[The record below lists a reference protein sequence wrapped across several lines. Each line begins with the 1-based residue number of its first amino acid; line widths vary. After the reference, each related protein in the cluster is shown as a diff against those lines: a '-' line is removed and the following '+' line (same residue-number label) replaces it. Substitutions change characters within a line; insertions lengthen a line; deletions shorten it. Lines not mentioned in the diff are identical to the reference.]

1 MHNWIIQ
8 SVPLIQSVS
17 FSCLTIECC
26 PAYFLLYF
34 YLTSTNWPG
43 LVTDNPLSETNGS
56 PSLTTK
62 NVQISTIR
70 KTWDSNFHQVQKSQ
84 NLTQRHDDQQY
95 CASFIWTGED
105 VWLSSSRLSLEHLSL
120 GQIGFACLLCLV
132 RLLLKMLGI
141 GVSHSFI
148 PSLKWYACLLKN
160 ISASTVHIVPS

>member
-8 SVPLIQSVS
+8 SVPLIQSES

-26 PAYFLLYF
+26 PALYF
-34 YLTSTNWPG
+34 YLTSTNCPA

-105 VWLSSSRLSLEHLSL
+105 VWLSSSRRSLEHLFL
-120 GQIGFACLLCLV
+120 GQIGFACLACLWIFAQ
-132 RLLLKMLGI
+132 KI
-141 GVSHSFI
+141 KFENWCFSQFH
-148 PSLKWYACLLKN
+148 PNLKWYE
-160 ISASTVHIVPS
+160 S